1 MVHITHSFIVHPK
14 EEWHLDIPYLH
25 QHLSKFTTRT
35 QQINFRLA
43 WENYALATELNKKA
57 QPVQVATL
65 MTVIGEDAR
74 EVCSTFTD
82 WAQEGDDQK
91 IAPVLKKLGEYC
103 EPRKN
108 IPFER
113 YRFNRR
119 VQDPGETYN
128 QYRKALRKLAEG
140 CNFEVINPKEILC
153 DRLLFG
159 IRDNKVRE
167 RLLKETSL
175 TLAKTDKI
183 CRASESTTAQMKL
196 VENQTDPSSSVNE
209 VADQESKR
217 NKTRRR
223 KPKGKDGK
231 NADKSKECWSCGTVH
246 NRSKKEL
253 CPAFGKKCLKC
264 SKLSHFAAK
273 CRSKKGDNNSKSVR
287 AVKSDSEPGVFY
299 ADMISALDLDDSQLV
314 TLKLESGN
322 YLQFQPDTA
331 AQ

>member
-1 MVHITHSFIVHPK
+1 M
-14 EEWHLDIPYLH
+14 
-25 QHLSKFTTRT
+25 
-35 QQINFRLA
+35 
-43 WENYALATELNKKA
+43 
-57 QPVQVATL
+57 
-65 MTVIGEDAR
+65 
-74 EVCSTFTD
+74 
-82 WAQEGDDQK
+82 
-91 IAPVLKKLGEYC
+91 
-103 EPRKN
+103 
-108 IPFER
+108 
-113 YRFNRR
+113 
-119 VQDPGETYN
+119 
-128 QYRKALRKLAEG
+128 
-140 CNFEVINPKEILC
+140 INPKEILC
-153 DRLLFG
+153 DHLLFG

-209 VADQESKR
+209 VADQESKG

-264 SKLSHFAAK
+264 GKLSHFAAK
-273 CRSKKGDNNSKSVR
+273 CRSKKGDNSKSVR
-287 AVKSDSEPGVFY
+287 AVKSDSEPEVFY
-299 ADMISALDLDDSQLV
+299 ADMISASNLDDSQLV